1 METTLIN
8 YGALGVM
15 CLVLISLIYYLLKDH
30 RDERKEWRDTT
41 SNIIKDQT
49 QATKDLTN
57 IITVLKT
64 MIEDRK

>member
-15 CLVLISLIYYLLKDH
+15 CLVLISLVYYLLKEH
-30 RDERKEWRDTT
+30 KDERREWRETT
-41 SNIIKDQT
+41 NSIIKDQT